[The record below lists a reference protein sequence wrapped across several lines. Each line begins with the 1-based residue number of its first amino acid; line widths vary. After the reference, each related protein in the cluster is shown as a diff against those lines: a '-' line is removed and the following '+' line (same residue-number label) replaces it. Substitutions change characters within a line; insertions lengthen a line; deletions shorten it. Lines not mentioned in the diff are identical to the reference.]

1 MSANILD
8 HLTAFIAVAETGSFS
23 VAARNL
29 NRAVSS
35 ISYSVTQL
43 EAQCGFRLLERRAK
57 RSELTERGRALF
69 GEAKAVVDGT
79 RRFSS
84 HAASLERGAETRI
97 QIAVDVV
104 FPLADLHAA
113 LKSFVTIHERVQ
125 LQLFTSSLNNLWD
138 ELRSRSFDFAL
149 SLVAAIPLDMEG
161 CSFRQITLGPIASA
175 SHPLAL
181 LKRPLS
187 LSDLQRERQIYFV
200 GSPHIALE
208 RVGRVFSLDVL
219 DCQRPRAHPAV
230 DPQRLRLVLRDRGVL
245 RRGAPCRIGANAT
258 LQRCSA
264 AADTYHQRSM
274 VGRATARTAG
284 PRTDRAYRASLVSD
298 AADESLTK
306 VEPDTRHDPIRP
318 LIRFEWR
325 ARPGSWLA
333 EEAGGPV
340 WRGQKLLIRSARPW
354 EPSEKRQGTKSRLVW
369 RRRH

>member
-43 EAQCGFRLLERRAK
+43 EAQCGFPLLERRAK

-69 GEAKAVVDGT
+69 GEAKAVVDGA

-113 LKSFVTIHERVQ
+113 LKSFVTTHERVQ

-208 RVGRVFSLDVL
+208 RVGRVFSLDVWTANDL
-219 DCQRPRAHPAV
+219 EHIRLLIRNGFGWCFGTEEFFGEELRAGSV
-230 DPQRLRLVLRDRGVL
+230 RML
-245 RRGAPCRIGANAT
+245 PC
-258 LQRCSA
+258 
-264 AADTYHQRSM
+264 
-274 VGRATARTAG
+274 
-284 PRTDRAYRASLVSD
+284 SD
-298 AADESLTK
+298 AQLQ
-306 VEPDTRHDPIRP
+306 PTRTIS
-318 LIRFEWR
+318 
-325 ARPGSWLA
+325 AVWLA
-333 EEAGGPV
+333 ERRPGPLG
-340 WRGQKLLIRSARPW
+340 RELIGLIERRL
-354 EPSEKRQGTKSRLVW
+354 SRTPPMKV
-369 RRRH
+369 

>member
-69 GEAKAVVDGT
+69 GEAKAVVDGA

-113 LKSFVTIHERVQ
+113 LKSFVTTHERVQ

-175 SHPLAL
+175 SHPLAV

-208 RVGRVFSLDVL
+208 RVGRVFSLDVWTANDL
-219 DCQRPRAHPAV
+219 EHIRLLIRNGFGWCFGTEEFFGEELRAGSV
-230 DPQRLRLVLRDRGVL
+230 RML
-245 RRGAPCRIGANAT
+245 PC
-258 LQRCSA
+258 
-264 AADTYHQRSM
+264 
-274 VGRATARTAG
+274 
-284 PRTDRAYRASLVSD
+284 SD
-298 AADESLTK
+298 AQLQ
-306 VEPDTRHDPIRP
+306 PTRTIS
-318 LIRFEWR
+318 
-325 ARPGSWLA
+325 AVWLA
-333 EEAGGPV
+333 ERRPGPLG
-340 WRGQKLLIRSARPW
+340 RELIGLIERRLSRTP
-354 EPSEKRQGTKSRLVW
+354 PMKFDQGRT
-369 RRRH
+369 

>member
-43 EAQCGFRLLERRAK
+43 EAQCGFPLLERRAK

-69 GEAKAVVDGT
+69 GEAKAVVDGA

-113 LKSFVTIHERVQ
+113 LKSFVTTHERVQ

-149 SLVAAIPLDMEG
+149 SLVAAIPLEHGGVLVQTDHAWPDRLSKPPARPAQAATVAVGPAARTPNLLCRVACTLRLSGLGG
-161 CSFRQITLGPIASA
+161 CSA
-175 SHPLAL
+175 
-181 LKRPLS
+181 
-187 LSDLQRERQIYFV
+187 
-200 GSPHIALE
+200 
-208 RVGRVFSLDVL
+208 
-219 DCQRPRAHPAV
+219 
-230 DPQRLRLVLRDRGVL
+230 
-245 RRGAPCRIGANAT
+245 
-258 LQRCSA
+258 
-264 AADTYHQRSM
+264 
-274 VGRATARTAG
+274 
-284 PRTDRAYRASLVSD
+284 
-298 AADESLTK
+298 
-306 VEPDTRHDPIRP
+306 
-318 LIRFEWR
+318 
-325 ARPGSWLA
+325 
-333 EEAGGPV
+333 
-340 WRGQKLLIRSARPW
+340 
-354 EPSEKRQGTKSRLVW
+354 
-369 RRRH
+369 